1 MDKWK
6 RLHVEKGSKA
16 ILPAGN
22 RSSVVHIPAGTQVVV
37 VEGDMEQ
44 DRFVQIRYQG
54 NTLLMLSED
63 HRRGVGLAPNES
75 GS

>member
-1 MDKWK
+1 M
-6 RLHVEKGSKA
+6 
-16 ILPAGN
+16 
-22 RSSVVHIPAGTQVVV
+22 HIPAGTQVVV